1 MLLHAGL
8 EASSSINS
16 SQLQLQA
23 RQLHEVASSCTML
36 QQQLLALT
44 NQVDPAAATL
54 LAAAAAGD
62 KDANAAFCRHA
73 GGCQHSAGGRAEH
86 SVSKP
91 NCSGRHSRM
100 RVQGCTDADGSSSL
114 CSWLSE
120 GQRDE
125 DSSSGAA
132 AEVAATGAACDSTCT
147 AGGGGGGV
155 LRHLPVTMR
164 LLLLEN
170 SLQEVSSAMAN
181 KAAAGE
187 RVQQRC
193 KPIVHEP
200 LHAAM
205 PAASLNMAACQWQD
219 HTRIASISAT
229 VTKADPAT
237 VMHCCALTYAVVQGA

>member
-73 GGCQHSAGGRAEH
+73 GGCQHNAGSRAEH

-91 NCSGRHSRM
+91 NGRGRHSRM
-100 RVQGCTDADGSSSL
+100 RVQGCADVDGSSSL

-125 DSSSGAA
+125 DSSSGTA
-132 AEVAATGAACDSTCT
+132 AEVLATGAASDS
-147 AGGGGGGV
+147 AGAAAAAAAGGGGGGGV

-187 RVQQRC
+187 RVQQQC
-193 KPIVHEP
+193 KREHVHEP

-205 PAASLNMAACQWQD
+205 PAASLNIAACQWQD
-219 HTRIASISAT
+219 HS
-229 VTKADPAT
+229 
-237 VMHCCALTYAVVQGA
+237 

>member
-1 MLLHAGL
+1 MFLHAGL

-23 RQLHEVASSCTML
+23 RQLHEAASSCTML

-62 KDANAAFCRHA
+62 KDANAAFRRHA
-73 GGCQHSAGGRAEH
+73 GGCQHNAGSRAEH
-86 SVSKP
+86 SKP
-91 NCSGRHSRM
+91 DGRSRQHSGK
-100 RVQGCTDADGSSSL
+100 RVQGGADADGSSSL
-114 CSWLSE
+114 CSWLSAC
-120 GQRDE
+120 QRDE
-125 DSSSGAA
+125 DSSCDAA
-132 AEVAATGAACDSTCT
+132 AEVVVNGTSCDSTG
-147 AGGGGGGV
+147 AVGGGGGGV

-187 RVQQRC
+187 RVQEQRC
-193 KPIVHEP
+193 KREQVHKP
-200 LHAAM
+200 
-205 PAASLNMAACQWQD
+205 
-219 HTRIASISAT
+219 
-229 VTKADPAT
+229 
-237 VMHCCALTYAVVQGA
+237 